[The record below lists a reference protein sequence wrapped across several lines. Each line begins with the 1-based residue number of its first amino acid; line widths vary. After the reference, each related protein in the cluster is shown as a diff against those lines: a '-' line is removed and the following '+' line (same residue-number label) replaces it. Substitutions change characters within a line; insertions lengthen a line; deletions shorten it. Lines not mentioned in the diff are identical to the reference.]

1 MTIKLKFA
9 LFLFLGI
16 LKASNVQS
24 KIQEEIKALEKQ
36 EVSAFV
42 AKDFKTL
49 DMLWDKDFIVTST
62 KNKIAITALKIKE
75 LLSKGI
81 IEQTEFERTVE
92 EVMINKN
99 IAVSMGHESARLK
112 DGSFE
117 KRRYTNIWI
126 KTKYSWKLTAAHH
139 SLICN

>member
-1 MTIKLKFA
+1 MTMKSKFT
-9 LFLFLGI
+9 LFLMIGL
-16 LKASNVQS
+16 LNASTAQS
-24 KIQEEIKALEKQ
+24 KIKEEIKALEKQ
-36 EVSAFV
+36 EVTAFV

-49 DMLWDKDFIVTST
+49 DILWAKDFIVTST
-62 KNKIAITALKIKE
+62 KNKIAISALKIKE

-92 EVMINKN
+92 EVTVNNN

-117 KRRYTNIWI
+117 KRRYTNIWV
-126 KTKYSWKLTAAHH
+126 KYKNSWKLTAAHH